1 MINEEENLQVPT
13 EQTEGGL
20 VEDPNSEVEVEI
32 KEPSDM
38 EEVIEEAV
46 EAQKEFYSNL
56 AEDMDDRTLS
66 RISSELIQDYK
77 KDKESRSDWEKAY
90 TSGLDLLGFK
100 LNEDSRPFQGASSVT
115 HPLLAE
121 SVTQFQAQAYKELL
135 PSDGPVRTQV
145 IGDVTRDKEQ
155 QAQRVQDFMN
165 YMLMEQMGVYS

>member
-20 VEDPNSEVEVEI
+20 VEDSNSEVEVEI

-77 KDKESRSDWEKAY
+77 K
-90 TSGLDLLGFK
+90 
-100 LNEDSRPFQGASSVT
+100 
-115 HPLLAE
+115 
-121 SVTQFQAQAYKELL
+121 
-135 PSDGPVRTQV
+135 
-145 IGDVTRDKEQ
+145 
-155 QAQRVQDFMN
+155 
-165 YMLMEQMGVYS
+165 